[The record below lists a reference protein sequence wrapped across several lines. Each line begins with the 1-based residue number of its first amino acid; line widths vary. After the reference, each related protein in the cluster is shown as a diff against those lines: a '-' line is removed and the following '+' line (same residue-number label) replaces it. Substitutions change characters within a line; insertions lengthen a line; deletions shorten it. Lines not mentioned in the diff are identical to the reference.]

1 MFTHRTLTL
10 LLVVLLALTGITAAP
25 AGTQPAPV
33 PDQLLTS
40 ALVGAPVAACQ
51 YIFWKERGAEH
62 VALYG
67 YDLATSTRFLL
78 AQPADA
84 ASTLASDGA
93 IVAWT
98 SADPAGHTLAIQGYD
113 LHHAVFTL
121 ATGIGGPSEI
131 AIDQGWLYYTDS

>member
-1 MFTHRTLTL
+1 MPTHRSLTPFL
-10 LLVVLLALTGITAAP
+10 IALLALIAIVGPPARAQAAP
-25 AGTQPAPV
+25 A
-33 PDQLLTS
+33 PDRLLTS
-40 ALVGAPVAACQ
+40 ALVGAPVAAGQ

-84 ASTLASDGA
+84 ISALASDGA

-113 LHHAVFTL
+113 L
-121 ATGIGGPSEI
+121 
-131 AIDQGWLYYTDS
+131 